1 MSRTL
6 VDPDPR
12 TKGET
17 ASVTLAVAARLR
29 AVLMRD
35 AERDLDAALD
45 RFRRGE
51 VSADALTARAR
62 ALRWPV

>member
-1 MSRTL
+1 MLRTL

-12 TKGET
+12 TEGET
-17 ASVTLAVAARLR
+17 ASVHLAVAARLR
-29 AVLMRD
+29 AMLLQD